1 MATIRFTSHLVRHR
15 PAPAIEADG
24 ATVAEVLTHGLAGD
38 ALLKSYVLD
47 EQGRVRKHVNIY
59 LDGALIADPVRLS
72 DAVQP
77 QSQLYVLQALSG
89 G

>member
-15 PAPAIEADG
+15 PAPAIEAHG
-24 ATVAEVLTHGLAGD
+24 ATVAEVLAQGLEAD

-59 LDGALIADPVRLS
+59 LDGTLIADRVRLT
-72 DAVQP
+72 DAVLP